1 MYKLIKTNSQDPVFR
16 KLVSL
21 LDSELAITDG
31 DEHAFYDQFNKIDS
45 IKYVVLAFSGEK
57 PVGCG
62 AIKELNSQTM
72 EVKRMYVV
80 HSARGK
86 GIASGILEALE
97 NWAKELA
104 YSRCVLETG
113 VRQPDAIA
121 LYKKNRYLLTQNYG
135 QYIGVENSLC
145 FEKLL

>member
-62 AIKELNSQTM
+62 AIKELDSQTM